1 MTMLLTKMLDTLYKA
16 KACVFRPVPEK
27 DLIELRMIM
36 TKKGLPSIPADY
48 IQFLTLTDGLIYNG
62 LHFFGVKEHEREV
75 SNYTYPNLL
84 SVNEDFQSCNRR
96 KDILIVGEKDED
108 LIVYRTK
115 ENIYQIMD
123 KMDLI
128 GDLILPRFFDVLFFL
143 NQELIEKQD
152 AAQTQ
157 K

>member
-1 MTMLLTKMLDTLYKA
+1 MMMLLTKMLDTLYKA
-16 KACVFRPVPEK
+16 KACVFKPVPEK
-27 DLIELRMIM
+27 ELIELRMNM
-36 TKKGLPSIPADY
+36 AKKGLPPIPAEY

-62 LHFFGVKEHEREV
+62 LLFFGVREHDREASV
-75 SNYTYPNLL
+75 YTYPSLL

-96 KDILIVGEKDED
+96 KDILIIGEKDED

-115 ENIYQIMD
+115 EKVYQIMD

-152 AAQTQ
+152 DSKTQ

>member
-1 MTMLLTKMLDTLYKA
+1 MMLLTKMLDTLYKA

-27 DLIELRMIM
+27 DLIELRMTM
-36 TKKGLPSIPADY
+36 AKKGLPSIPAEY

-62 LHFFGVKEHEREV
+62 LLFFGVREHDREASV
-75 SNYTYPNLL
+75 YTYPSLL

-96 KDILIVGEKDED
+96 KDILIIGEKDED
-108 LIVYRTK
+108 LIVYRIK
-115 ENIYQIMD
+115 EKVYQIMD

-152 AAQTQ
+152 DSKTQ